1 MITMGFDAPIVPQG
15 FGSLPAMMLPAT
27 KTDAAQGT
35 EPTAESANEPEN
47 AFARLAG
54 LVRSNER
61 YLAELKALNVRLA
74 EANAYLESPSAN
86 LKLGL
91 IYRGHV
97 QARRARALALLRA
110 NRLAARE
117 FLTN

>member
-1 MITMGFDAPIVPQG
+1 MITMDFDAPIVPQG
-15 FGSLPAMMLPAT
+15 FGSLPTMISPAAT
-27 KTDAAQGT
+27 TDQGREF
-35 EPTAESANEPEN
+35 EPTAESATEPAN

-61 YLAELKALNVRLA
+61 YLEELKALNVRLA
-74 EANAYLESPSAN
+74 EANAYLETPSAN

-91 IYRGHV
+91 IYRGQV
-97 QARRARALALLRA
+97 QARRARTLTLLRA

-117 FLTN
+117 FLTT